1 MRSVGEVSLLAG
13 LVFSIWI
20 RIMRLSFSA
29 PVAQLDRVSGYE
41 PEGRAF
47 ESLRARQKN
56 NQATTAVVFL
66 FFGGYK
72 TGVCNCHRVE
82 KCPIAWR

>member
-1 MRSVGEVSLLAG
+1 
-13 LVFSIWI
+13 
-20 RIMRLSFSA
+20 
-29 PVAQLDRVSGYE
+29 
-41 PEGRAF
+41 
-47 ESLRARQKN
+47 
-56 NQATTAVVFL
+56 VVFL